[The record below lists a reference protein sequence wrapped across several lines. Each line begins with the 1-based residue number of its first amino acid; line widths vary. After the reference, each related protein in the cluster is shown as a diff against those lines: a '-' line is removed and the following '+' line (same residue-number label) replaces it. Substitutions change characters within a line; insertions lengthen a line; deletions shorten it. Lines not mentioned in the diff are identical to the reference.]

1 MKYLVGLLLPVMLAG
16 PVQAATPPAPT
27 RQALPEKSV
36 EQRVDLLERK
46 VRAFSDLVLRLNTLQ
61 REVQQLR
68 GEVEVQNHAVD
79 ALKKRQRDLYLDVD
93 QRLSNISAGVVP
105 ATPGV
110 ETPAEVP
117 AQASVPSASTP
128 PREPVQTPVV
138 IQSPTGGAV
147 DPVVEEAEYRAA
159 FEMLMQRRY
168 GDASKAFRDF
178 LAKYQGSAFSDN
190 AQYWLAEASYVTRD
204 FDSALVEFRKVIQD
218 YPQSSKVPDAMLKTS
233 FIQYEKQQ
241 WPEARETLEIL
252 INNYPNS
259 TASRLASKRLERMRT
274 EGR

>member
-1 MKYLVGLLLPVMLAG
+1 MKYLVGLLLPVILAG
-16 PVQAATPPAPT
+16 PVQAATSPVPI

-36 EQRVDLLERK
+36 EQRVNLLERK
-46 VRAFSDLVLRLNTLQ
+46 VRALSDLVLRLNTLQ

-105 ATPGV
+105 AAPGV
-110 ETPAEVP
+110 KTPAEAP

-138 IQSPTGGAV
+138 VQSPTGGAV

-168 GDASKAFRDF
+168 GDASKAFQDF

-241 WPEARETLEIL
+241 WPEARETLETL